1 MIRKFLAFA
10 LIFAIVSCGGGK
22 HDPIVNEKDSVTNPA
37 NYGKDGAPDTVYGI
51 SDTTKTRADSGAAN
65 Q

>member
-1 MIRKFLAFA
+1 MIRKFLVCAFVLA
-10 LIFAIVSCGGGK
+10 LISCGGGK
-22 HDPIVNEKDSVTNPA
+22 HDPIVNEKDSVNNPA

-51 SDTTKTRADSGAAN
+51 SDTTKTRADSGAGD